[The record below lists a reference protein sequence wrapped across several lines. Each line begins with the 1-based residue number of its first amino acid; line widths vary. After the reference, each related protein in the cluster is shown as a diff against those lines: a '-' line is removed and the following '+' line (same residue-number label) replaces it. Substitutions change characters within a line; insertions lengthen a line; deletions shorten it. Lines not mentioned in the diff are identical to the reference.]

1 MKTGT
6 IGKTVHAYD
15 YTDLMSKNLE
25 GVRAVVWTHPD
36 IPFYAST
43 VVLNE
48 DGTYTTG
55 RSLSQ
60 DQVTVLVRGG

>member
-15 YTDLMSKNLE
+15 YTDLMSKDLE
-25 GVRAVVWTHPD
+25 GVVAVIWTHPD
-36 IPFYAST
+36 IPFHASSIIPT
-43 VVLNE
+43 E

-55 RSLSQ
+55 RTLSQ
-60 DQVTVLVRGG
+60 DQIIALVRGG